1 MTTRHFRTLDALR
14 GIAALAVVL
23 YHLPIG
29 GLAPRGYLAVD
40 LFFLMSGFVVA
51 HAYEARLE
59 AGWSPGWFFL
69 ARLKRLWPLYAFG
82 TLFGAFVYVF
92 AETVAPAHGI
102 LVPTLPM
109 LLVLALNMFF
119 LPWNGMANWPSFPL
133 NSPSWSLSVE
143 IIGNAIYGL
152 VARTLSD
159 EMLKVMSLLGA
170 IGLCLIVYR
179 AHSLDCGVDANNAL
193 GGYVRFAFS
202 FPLGVLI
209 YRRHRAGQIKEI
221 VLPWPWV
228 LLMAAA
234 VFAGLLPFGG
244 AGDLVAA
251 MFVFPMLLAAALARE
266 PDARTS
272 GVFAW
277 AGALSYPLYIVHHPI
292 LDVFKVI
299 HPSAAV
305 WLLAVPAV
313 VAAAFLLLRL
323 IDQPLQ
329 RRFAAGY
336 AGNRAR
342 A

>member
-1 MTTRHFRTLDALR
+1 MATRHFRTLDALR

-23 YHLPIG
+23 YHLPVG

-51 HAYEARLE
+51 HAYEARLA
-59 AGWSPGWFFL
+59 AGWSTNQFML
-69 ARLKRLWPLYAFG
+69 ARLRRLWPLYAFG
-82 TLFGAFVYVF
+82 TLFGALCYLF
-92 AETVAPAHGI
+92 AERAGPAHGV
-102 LVPTLPM
+102 LVPALPM
-109 LLVLALNMFF
+109 FFVLALNMFF
-119 LPWNGMANWPSFPL
+119 LPFNGTANWPSFPL

-143 IIGNAIYGL
+143 IIGNALYGL

-159 EMLKVMSLLGA
+159 EVLKAMSLLGA

-179 AHSLDCGVDANNAL
+179 AHSLDCGVDAHNAL

-209 YRRHRAGQIKEI
+209 YRRHSAGQLKEL
-221 VLPWPWV
+221 VLAWPWV
-228 LLMAAA
+228 LAMATA
-234 VFAGLLPFGG
+234 VFVGLMPFGG
-244 AGDLVAA
+244 AGDLVAT
-251 MFVFPMLLAAALARE
+251 MFVFPMLLVSALGRE
-266 PDARTS
+266 PDAKTS
-272 GVFAW
+272 SAFAW

-292 LDVFKVI
+292 LDLFKVLQA
-299 HPSAAV
+299 SRFV
-305 WLLAVPAV
+305 WWFAVPVV
-313 VAAAFLLLRL
+313 VAAAFLLFRL
-323 IDQPLQ
+323 FDQPLQ

>member
-1 MTTRHFRTLDALR
+1 MATRHFRTLDALR

-23 YHLPIG
+23 YHLPVG

-51 HAYEARLE
+51 HAYEARL
-59 AGWSPGWFFL
+59 ASGWSAGRFL
-69 ARLKRLWPLYAFG
+69 MARLKRLWPLYAFG
-82 TLFGAFVYVF
+82 TLFGALCYLF
-92 AETVAPAHGI
+92 AERVGPVHGF
-102 LVPTLPM
+102 LVPALPM
-109 LLVLALNMFF
+109 FVVLALNMFF
-119 LPWNGMANWPSFPL
+119 LPFNGTANWPSFPL

-143 IIGNAIYGL
+143 IVGNAVYGV

-159 EMLKVMSLLGA
+159 AMLKAMSLIGA

-179 AHSLDCGVDANNAL
+179 AHSLDAGVDASNAF
-193 GGYVRFAFS
+193 GGYVRFVFS

-209 YRRHRAGQIKEI
+209 YRRHRAGQLKEI
-221 VLPWPWV
+221 VLAWPWV
-228 LLMAAA
+228 LAMAAA
-234 VFAGLLPFGG
+234 VFAGLMPFGG

-251 MFVFPMLLAAALARE
+251 MFVFPMLLVSALGRE
-266 PDARTS
+266 PDARAS
-272 GVFAW
+272 AIFAW
-277 AGALSYPLYIVHHPI
+277 AGALSYPLYIVHHPL
-292 LDVFKVI
+292 LDVFRVLQ
-299 HPSAAV
+299 PSGFA
-305 WLLAVPAV
+305 WWLAVPAV
-313 VAAAFLLLRL
+313 VAAAFLLFRL